1 MSTPENTCLID
12 NFDQLA
18 VENGKRQ
25 LRPFSGRYEKKD
37 FYFLLTHE
45 KSHYCNEAVKA
56 IGDTF
61 SCRRCQAFTQ
71 NVAII
76 SDEQG
81 QILLPSDLMKLVE
94 DDMNKDLYQK
104 AHQALGLSC
113 KELIDG
119 IRIFRKESYLFDYQ
133 PHDSEKE
140 FLHFHITVP
149 ENFRTELNNL
159 TCGLLEGA
167 FRRYIVQ
174 GQMDRLICRLIT
186 QGKASCEILEKIL
199 DRVHY
204 GNTFLPALRWAMNIL
219 DDLGSETFDH
229 MSERNRYLFLFKHLV
244 NQKISGDLYSGAV
257 SFSCQTLNQLVGLM
271 ECANNEEAMTKL
283 VEERLSPLNY
293 QRPTADPSEGQVAE
307 AMRHLGD
314 FSISVA
320 KISDHSN
327 AVPVGIENKSNE
339 FSALSGFEAL
349 KLSAQQSKKPESF
362 ADRCG
367 GSKTSRIK
375 AITTCQDLVAYC
387 REHPEAV
394 VKVDTLLMSLLY
406 YANNTL
412 GDDFLCVPFTW
423 SFQTGFGASKWN
435 ITSDSKVT
443 HIIPG
448 YERTRGTKWENI
460 LFVCEGGVLPSD
472 TKVNTF
478 PEFLNSEYR
487 RTCGSAFEALKNT
500 MKLGIP
506 SGEPLAFGIGTSS
519 SDERGGLHTPINL
532 TIDGVSC
539 KITHI

>member
-1 MSTPENTCLID
+1 MSCLID

-25 LRPFSGRYEKKD
+25 LRPFLGLYEGKK

-45 KSHYCNEAVKA
+45 KSDHWGEAVKA

-61 SCRRCQAFTQ
+61 SCRRCQTFTQ
-71 NVAII
+71 YVAMF
-76 SDEQG
+76 SDEEG
-81 QILLPSDLMKLVE
+81 QILLPSNVMEIV
-94 DDMNKDLYQK
+94 DDDFNKDHYQR
-104 AHQALGLSC
+104 AHQALALSC
-113 KELIDG
+113 KKPIDG
-119 IRIFRKESYLFDYQ
+119 IRIFRKDESSHLFGYQ
-133 PHDSEKE
+133 PYDSEKG
-140 FLHFHITVP
+140 FLHFHIMVP
-149 ENFRTELNNL
+149 EDFRTELDNV
-159 TCGLLEGA
+159 TCGLLEEA
-167 FRRYIVQ
+167 FRRYILQ
-174 GQMDRLICRLIT
+174 GQMNRLIRRLIT

-204 GNTFLPALRWAMNIL
+204 GNTFLPSLRWAMKIL
-219 DDLGSETFDH
+219 DDLGSETLDH
-229 MSERNRYLFLFKHLV
+229 MSERNCYLFLFKHLLD
-244 NQKISGDLYSGAV
+244 QKISGDLYSGAV

-271 ECANNEEAMTKL
+271 ECARGEEAMTKL

-293 QRPTADPSEGQVAE
+293 QRPTADPNEGQVAE

-320 KISDHSN
+320 KISDHPN
-327 AVPVGIENKSNE
+327 AVPVGVKTKSNE

-349 KLSAQQSKKPESF
+349 KISAQQSKKPETF

-367 GSKTSRIK
+367 GSKATKIK

-387 REHPEAV
+387 REHPDAV
-394 VKVDTLLMSLLY
+394 VKVETLLMSLLY

-423 SFQTGFGASKWN
+423 SFQGGFGASNWN

-448 YERTRGTKWENI
+448 YERTRRTKWGNI

-519 SDERGGLHTPINL
+519 SDERGGLSFPINL
-532 TIDGVSC
+532 TIDGISC